1 MKGAKAMEK
10 IRKFEKIINENKT
23 AMLQITVLYNM
34 SCHNN
39 YENLT
44 DEQKEKLLGIIY
56 NYYIKDETF
65 TDLGHI
71 SDIVMVN
78 FKEILSLLDLREF
91 DGIRSLISE
100 NL

>member
-1 MKGAKAMEK
+1 MVEK

-34 SCHNN
+34 SCHDN
-39 YENLT
+39 YNNLT

-65 TDLGHI
+65 TDMGHI
-71 SDIVMVN
+71 SDIVMAN

>member
-1 MKGAKAMEK
+1 MVEK

-34 SCHNN
+34 SCHDN

-44 DEQKEKLLGIIY
+44 DEQKENLLGIIY
-56 NYYIKDETF
+56 NFYLKDETF
-65 TDLGHI
+65 ADLGHI
-71 SDIVMVN
+71 SDIVMEN
-78 FKEILSLLDLREF
+78 YKEILSLLDLREF
-91 DGIRSLISE
+91 DGIRNLINE

>member
-1 MKGAKAMEK
+1 MVEK
-10 IRKFEKIINENKT
+10 IRKFEKIIKENDT
-23 AMLQITVLYNM
+23 AMLQIIVLYNM
-34 SCHNN
+34 KCHDN

-71 SDIVMVN
+71 SDIVMTD
-78 FKEILSLLDLREF
+78 FRQILSLQDLGEY
-91 DGIRSLISE
+91 DGIRNLISE

>member
-1 MKGAKAMEK
+1 MVEK

-34 SCHNN
+34 SCHDN

-44 DEQKEKLLGIIY
+44 DEQKENLLGIIY

-65 TDLGHI
+65 ADLGHI
-71 SDIVMVN
+71 SDIVMEN
-78 FKEILSLLDLREF
+78 YKEILSLLDLREF
-91 DGIRSLISE
+91 DGIRNLINE

>member
-1 MKGAKAMEK
+1 MIEK
-10 IRKFEKIINENKT
+10 IKSFEKIIEENQN

-34 SCHNN
+34 SCHDN
-39 YENLT
+39 YSQFT

-56 NYYIKDETF
+56 NFYIKDETF

-71 SDIVMVN
+71 SDIVMEN
-78 FKEILSLLDLREF
+78 YKQILSLQDLYEYEA
-91 DGIRSLISE
+91 IKQLICE

>member
-1 MKGAKAMEK
+1 MVKK

-23 AMLQITVLYNM
+23 AMLQIEVLYNM
-34 SCHNN
+34 SCSGV
-39 YENLT
+39 YEELN

-65 TDLGHI
+65 TDMGHI
-71 SDIVMVN
+71 SDIVMEN
-78 FKEILSLLDLREF
+78 YKEILSLLDLREF

>member
-1 MKGAKAMEK
+1 MVEK
-10 IRKFEKIINENKT
+10 IRKFEKIINENET

-34 SCHNN
+34 SCHDN

-65 TDLGHI
+65 TDMGHI
-71 SDIVMVN
+71 SDIVMEN
-78 FKEILSLLDLREF
+78 YKEILSLLDLREF
-91 DGIRSLISE
+91 DGIRNIIDE

>member
-1 MKGAKAMEK
+1 MVKK
-10 IRKFEKIINENKT
+10 IRKFEKIIKENDT
-23 AMLQITVLYNM
+23 AMLQIMVLYNM
-34 SCHNN
+34 SCSGV
-39 YENLT
+39 YEELN
-44 DEQKEKLLGIIY
+44 DEQKEILLGIIY

-71 SDIVMVN
+71 SDIVMTN
-78 FKEILSLLDLREF
+78 YNEILSLQDLGEY

>member
-1 MKGAKAMEK
+1 MVEK
-10 IRKFEKIINENKT
+10 IRKFEKIIKENDT
-23 AMLQITVLYNM
+23 AMLQIIVLYNM
-34 SCHNN
+34 RYHDN
-39 YENLT
+39 YGNLT

-71 SDIVMVN
+71 SDIVMEN
-78 FKEILSLLDLREF
+78 YKEILSLLDLREF
-91 DGIRSLISE
+91 DGIRNIIDE

>member
-1 MKGAKAMEK
+1 MEK

>member
-1 MKGAKAMEK
+1 MVEK

-23 AMLQITVLYNM
+23 AMLQIIVLYNM
-34 SCHNN
+34 RCHDN

-65 TDLGHI
+65 ADLGHI
-71 SDIVMVN
+71 SDIVMEN
-78 FKEILSLLDLREF
+78 YKEILSLLELREF
-91 DGIRSLISE
+91 DGIRNIIDE

>member
-1 MKGAKAMEK
+1 MVEK
-10 IRKFEKIINENKT
+10 IRKFEKIIEENEWD
-23 AMLQITVLYNM
+23 MLQIIVLYNM
-34 SCHNN
+34 SCHDN
-39 YENLT
+39 YIFLS

-71 SDIVMVN
+71 SDIVMAD
-78 FKEILSLLDLREF
+78 FKEILSLQDLGEYE
-91 DGIRSLISE
+91 GIRNLISE

>member
-1 MKGAKAMEK
+1 MVEK
-10 IRKFEKIINENKT
+10 IRKFEKIIKENET

-34 SCHNN
+34 SCHDN

-65 TDLGHI
+65 TDMGHI
-71 SDIVMVN
+71 SDIVMAD
-78 FKEILSLLDLREF
+78 FREILSLLDLREF
-91 DGIRSLISE
+91 DGIRNLISE

>member
-1 MKGAKAMEK
+1 MVEK
-10 IRKFEKIINENKT
+10 IRKFEKIIKENDT
-23 AMLQITVLYNM
+23 AMLQIIVLYNM
-34 SCHNN
+34 RCHDN
-39 YENLT
+39 YGNLT

-71 SDIVMVN
+71 SDIVMTD
-78 FKEILSLLDLREF
+78 FRQILSLQDLGEYE
-91 DGIRSLISE
+91 GIRNLIDE

>member
-1 MKGAKAMEK
+1 MV
-10 IRKFEKIINENKT
+10 EKIIKFEEIIKENDT

-34 SCHNN
+34 SCHDN
-39 YENLT
+39 YNNLT

-65 TDLGHI
+65 ADMGHI
-71 SDIVMVN
+71 SDIVMEN
-78 FKEILSLLDLREF
+78 KDEILSLQDLHEYQA
-91 DGIRSLISE
+91 IRQLIDE

>member
-1 MKGAKAMEK
+1 MGK

>member
-1 MKGAKAMEK
+1 MVEK
-10 IRKFEKIINENKT
+10 IRKFEKIIKENDT
-23 AMLQITVLYNM
+23 AMLQIMVLYNM
-34 SCHNN
+34 SCSGV
-39 YENLT
+39 YEELN

-71 SDIVMVN
+71 SDIVMEH
-78 FKEILSLLDLREF
+78 KDEILSLLDLGEF
-91 DGIRSLISE
+91 DGIRNLISE